1 MPDLSDDIETNAAN
15 PKRVTV
21 AGETAEQQPLPD
33 QIEADKYLKRNTAAA
48 RTGLP
53 IRLGKIRPPGAV

>member
-1 MPDLSDDIETNAAN
+1 MADLSDDIETNAGN

-33 QIEADKYLKRNTAAA
+33 QIAADKYLARKTAAA

-53 IRLGKIRPPGAV
+53 IRVGVLRPPGAV